1 MARPKSAKRK
11 RQLTELFIEKA
22 KPEERA
28 YLVWD
33 EKQHGLVLQMQPTG
47 AKAWKAIY
55 RFNGRPRWYHIG
67 KASAVGLKDA
77 RLLAAEVMLAAAKG
91 TDMAANRKAQRS
103 VGTFAELHDR
113 YLEHAKRVNK
123 SWEQSDRLVR
133 RYARGRWANLQ
144 ASAITR
150 ADVKSMLA
158 PMEATP
164 ILRNQVLAACSAVF
178 SWGVKEDLL
187 RDNPCKLIERN
198 KTTARERVASET
210 ELPLLWSAFEK
221 AGMQG
226 AALKA
231 VLLSGQRP
239 GECARM
245 RHEHRKDGWWQ
256 MPGKPVPE
264 LGWKGTKNGE
274 DHAVWLPP
282 AVRDII
288 ASTNGET
295 TGFVFAGSRG
305 RPIND
310 LDGTMRAICEQ
321 LQLTD
326 PIKPHDL
333 RRTHGSWITGLG
345 FGRDAMN
352 RIQNHKEGGIADV
365 YDRFQYRDENKRI
378 MEAVA
383 AHIMALVNGQEEAA
397 ANVISLKR

>member
-1 MARPKSAKRK
+1 
-11 RQLTELFIEKA
+11 
-22 KPEERA
+22 
-28 YLVWD
+28 
-33 EKQHGLVLQMQPTG
+33 
-47 AKAWKAIY
+47 
-55 RFNGRPRWYHIG
+55 
-67 KASAVGLKDA
+67 
-77 RLLAAEVMLAAAKG
+77 
-91 TDMAANRKAQRS
+91 
-103 VGTFAELHDR
+103 
-113 YLEHAKRVNK
+113 
-123 SWEQSDRLVR
+123 
-133 RYARGRWANLQ
+133 
-144 ASAITR
+144 
-150 ADVKSMLA
+150 
-158 PMEATP
+158 
-164 ILRNQVLAACSAVF
+164 
-178 SWGVKEDLL
+178 
-187 RDNPCKLIERN
+187 
-198 KTTARERVASET
+198 
-210 ELPLLWSAFEK
+210 
-221 AGMQG
+221 
-226 AALKA
+226 
-231 VLLSGQRP
+231 
-239 GECARM
+239 M

-333 RRTHGSWITGLG
+333 RRTHGSTITGLG